1 MSRLRQRMA
10 EIAAHQESRKAP
22 GEAITNQLEK
32 AGDALELA
40 ARVADRGYIARG
52 RKPDESD
59 AFWLGF
65 VTAGKE
71 TALMLRAMRAGQP
84 PDPSELKA
92 CRDDALAEC
101 GNKVKPAT
109 CEIAAM
115 TGDDCPIC
123 AEHDA
128 KVRDLDEDAA
138 ITGVVE

>member
-1 MSRLRQRMA
+1 MSRLLRRMA
-10 EIAAHQESRKAP
+10 EIADRQERHKAP
-22 GEAITNQLEK
+22 GEAVANQLEK

-71 TALMLRAMRAGQP
+71 TAVLLRAMRAGQP
-84 PDPSELKA
+84 PDPRELKA

-101 GNKVKPAT
+101 GNKVKPET
-109 CEIAAM
+109 CEGALAE
-115 TGDDCPIC
+115 DD
-123 AEHDA
+123 ADA
-128 KVRDLDEDAA
+128 V
-138 ITGVVE
+138 ITGVVGDAPDA